1 MILILNTSI
10 LISSLIKDSVTRQI
24 LLLPSM
30 KFYLPEYALEEI
42 EAHKMK
48 ISRLSRLSTDEIDIL
63 LNLLLENISII
74 PSQTIQ
80 PFLSEA
86 EVMIGRIDPN
96 DIPFLALAL
105 ATENDGIWSNDRHF
119 EAIKQIKIWK
129 TSDLLR
135 YLKRQ

>member
-80 PFLSEA
+80 PYLSEA
-86 EVMIGRIDPN
+86 ELIIGRIDPN

-119 EAIKQIKIWK
+119 EAIRKIKVWK
-129 TSDLLR
+129 TSDLLK
-135 YLKRQ
+135 YLKKQ

>member
-74 PSQTIQ
+74 PGQTIQ
-80 PFLSEA
+80 PCISEA

-129 TSDLLR
+129 TSDLLK
-135 YLKRQ
+135 YLKKQ

>member
-48 ISRLSRLSTDEIDIL
+48 ISLRLGVWSTLCTPSSSR
-63 LNLLLENISII
+63 EN
-74 PSQTIQ
+74 
-80 PFLSEA
+80 
-86 EVMIGRIDPN
+86 
-96 DIPFLALAL
+96 
-105 ATENDGIWSNDRHF
+105 
-119 EAIKQIKIWK
+119 
-129 TSDLLR
+129 
-135 YLKRQ
+135 

>member
-30 KFYLPEYALEEI
+30 KFYLPEYAFEEI

-74 PSQTIQ
+74 PGQTIQ
-80 PFLSEA
+80 PCLSEA

-129 TSDLLR
+129 TSDLLK
-135 YLKRQ
+135 YPKEQ

>member
-1 MILILNTSI
+1 
-10 LISSLIKDSVTRQI
+10 
-24 LLLPSM
+24 M
-30 KFYLPEYALEEI
+30 KFYLPEYAFEEI

-74 PSQTIQ
+74 PGQTIQ
-80 PFLSEA
+80 PCLSEA

-129 TSDLLR
+129 TSDLLK
-135 YLKRQ
+135 YLKKQ

>member
-80 PFLSEA
+80 PYLSEA

-105 ATENDGIWSNDRHF
+105 ATQNDGIWSNDRHF

-129 TSDLLR
+129 TSDLLK
-135 YLKRQ
+135 YLKKQ

>member
-30 KFYLPEYALEEI
+30 KFYLPEYAFEEI

-74 PSQTIQ
+74 PGQTIQ
-80 PFLSEA
+80 PCLSEA

-129 TSDLLR
+129 TSDLLK
-135 YLKRQ
+135 YLKKQ

>member
-42 EAHKMK
+42 EAHKIK

-74 PSQTIQ
+74 PSRTIQ
-80 PFLSEA
+80 PYLSQA
-86 EVMIGRIDPN
+86 GVIIGRIDPN

>member
-74 PSQTIQ
+74 PRQTIQ
-80 PFLSEA
+80 PYLSEA
-86 EVMIGRIDPN
+86 EVIIGRIDPN

-119 EAIKQIKIWK
+119 EAIKQIKVWK
-129 TSDLLR
+129 TSDLLK
-135 YLKRQ
+135 YLEKQ

>member
-80 PFLSEA
+80 PYLSEA

-105 ATENDGIWSNDRHF
+105 ATQNDGIWSNDRHF
-119 EAIKQIKIWK
+119 EAIKQLKIWK
-129 TSDLLR
+129 TSDLLK
-135 YLKRQ
+135 YPKKQ

>member
-30 KFYLPEYALEEI
+30 KFYLPEYAFEEI

-80 PFLSEA
+80 PYLSEA

-129 TSDLLR
+129 TSDLLK
-135 YLKRQ
+135 YLKKQ

>member
-80 PFLSEA
+80 PYLSEA

-105 ATENDGIWSNDRHF
+105 ATQNDGIWSNDRHF
-119 EAIKQIKIWK
+119 EAIKQLKIWK
-129 TSDLLR
+129 TSDLLK
-135 YLKRQ
+135 YLKKQ

>member
-1 MILILNTSI
+1 MILILNTGI

-63 LNLLLENISII
+63 LNLLLENTSII
-74 PSQTIQ
+74 LSQTIQ
-80 PFLSEA
+80 PYLSEA

-129 TSDLLR
+129 TSDLLK
-135 YLKRQ
+135 YLKKQ

>member
-42 EAHKMK
+42 EAHKIK

-74 PSQTIQ
+74 SSRTIQ
-80 PFLSEA
+80 PYLSQA
-86 EVMIGRIDPN
+86 GVIIGRIDPN

>member
-30 KFYLPEYALEEI
+30 KFYLPEYAFEEI

-74 PSQTIQ
+74 PGQTIQ
-80 PFLSEA
+80 PCLSEA

-119 EAIKQIKIWK
+119 EAIKQIRIWK
-129 TSDLLR
+129 TSDLLK
-135 YLKRQ
+135 YLKKE

>member
-74 PSQTIQ
+74 PIQTIQ
-80 PFLSEA
+80 PYLSEA

-105 ATENDGIWSNDRHF
+105 ATQNDGIWSNDRHF
-119 EAIKQIKIWK
+119 EAIKQIKI
-129 TSDLLR
+129 
-135 YLKRQ
+135 

>member
-80 PFLSEA
+80 PHLSEA

-105 ATENDGIWSNDRHF
+105 ATQNDGIWSNDRHF

-129 TSDLLR
+129 TSDLLK
-135 YLKRQ
+135 YLKKQ

>member
-30 KFYLPEYALEEI
+30 KFYLPEYAFEEI

-74 PSQTIQ
+74 PGQTIQ
-80 PFLSEA
+80 PCLSEA

-129 TSDLLR
+129 TSDLLK
-135 YLKRQ
+135 YPKKQ

>member
-30 KFYLPEYALEEI
+30 KFYLPEYAFEEI

-63 LNLLLENISII
+63 LNLLLENISIM

-80 PFLSEA
+80 PYLSEA

-129 TSDLLR
+129 TSDLLK
-135 YLKRQ
+135 YLKKQ

>member
-48 ISRLSRLSTDEIDIL
+48 ISRLSRL
-63 LNLLLENISII
+63 
-74 PSQTIQ
+74 
-80 PFLSEA
+80 
-86 EVMIGRIDPN
+86 
-96 DIPFLALAL
+96 
-105 ATENDGIWSNDRHF
+105 
-119 EAIKQIKIWK
+119 
-129 TSDLLR
+129 
-135 YLKRQ
+135 

>member
-63 LNLLLENISII
+63 FVAGDISII

-80 PFLSEA
+80 PYLSEA
-86 EVMIGRIDPN
+86 EVIFEGDEGRPLNYEILPPHPN
-96 DIPFLALAL
+96 PPPILPAGRGEGNEEIPRKG
-105 ATENDGIWSNDRHF
+105 EGGG
-119 EAIKQIKIWK
+119 
-129 TSDLLR
+129 
-135 YLKRQ
+135 

>member
-80 PFLSEA
+80 PYLSEA

-129 TSDLLR
+129 TSDLLK
-135 YLKRQ
+135 YLKKQ

>member
-30 KFYLPEYALEEI
+30 KFYLPEYAFEEI
-42 EAHKMK
+42 ETHKMK

-74 PSQTIQ
+74 PSPTIQ
-80 PFLSEA
+80 PYLSEA

-129 TSDLLR
+129 TSDLLK
-135 YLKRQ
+135 YLKKQ

>member
-30 KFYLPEYALEEI
+30 KFYLPEYALEET
-42 EAHKMK
+42 EAHKIK

-74 PSQTIQ
+74 SSRTIQ
-80 PFLSEA
+80 PYLSEA
-86 EVMIGRIDPN
+86 EVIIGRIDPN

>member
-63 LNLLLENISII
+63 LNLLLEIS
-74 PSQTIQ
+74 PS
-80 PFLSEA
+80 S
-86 EVMIGRIDPN
+86 
-96 DIPFLALAL
+96 LAKP
-105 ATENDGIWSNDRHF
+105 SNRTLV
-119 EAIKQIKIWK
+119 K
-129 TSDLLR
+129 
-135 YLKRQ
+135 LK

>member
-48 ISRLSRLSTDEIDIL
+48 ISRLSRLSADEIDIL

-80 PFLSEA
+80 PYLSEA

-105 ATENDGIWSNDRHF
+105 ATQNDGIWSNDRHF

-129 TSDLLR
+129 TSDLLK
-135 YLKRQ
+135 YLKKQ

>member
-48 ISRLSRLSTDEIDIL
+48 ISRWSRLSTDEIDIL

-74 PSQTIQ
+74 PSQTI
-80 PFLSEA
+80 PPYLSEA

-96 DIPFLALAL
+96 GIPFLALAF
-105 ATENDGIWSNDRHF
+105 ATE
-119 EAIKQIKIWK
+119 
-129 TSDLLR
+129 
-135 YLKRQ
+135 

>member
-42 EAHKMK
+42 ETHKMK

-80 PFLSEA
+80 PHLSEA

-105 ATENDGIWSNDRHF
+105 ATEHF

-129 TSDLLR
+129 TSDLLK
-135 YLKRQ
+135 YLKKQ

>member
-74 PSQTIQ
+74 SSRTIQ
-80 PFLSEA
+80 PYLSQA
-86 EVMIGRIDPN
+86 GVIIGRIDPN

>member
-42 EAHKMK
+42 ETHKMK

-80 PFLSEA
+80 PHLSEA

-129 TSDLLR
+129 TSDLLK
-135 YLKRQ
+135 YLKKQ

>member
-30 KFYLPEYALEEI
+30 KFYLPEYAFEEI

-74 PSQTIQ
+74 PGQTIQ
-80 PFLSEA
+80 PCLSEA

-119 EAIKQIKIWK
+119 EAIKQIRIWK
-129 TSDLLR
+129 TSDLLK
-135 YLKRQ
+135 YLKKQ

>member
-30 KFYLPEYALEEI
+30 KFYLPEYAFEEI

-74 PSQTIQ
+74 PGQTIQ
-80 PFLSEA
+80 PYLSEA

-129 TSDLLR
+129 TSDLLK
-135 YLKRQ
+135 YLKKQ